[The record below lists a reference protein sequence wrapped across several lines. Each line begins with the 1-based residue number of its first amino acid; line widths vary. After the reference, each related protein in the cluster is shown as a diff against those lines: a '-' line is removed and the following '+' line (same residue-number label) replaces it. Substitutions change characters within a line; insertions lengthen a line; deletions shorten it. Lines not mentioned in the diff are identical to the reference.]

1 MVLSWIFS
9 VALLVKSIVYE
20 KQVRRMNKLYYQRNI
35 LYTIYSFKPSNPR
48 FLEKINGVHLYNQVK
63 YAIYI

>member
-20 KQVRRMNKLYYQRNI
+20 KQVSYGC
-35 LYTIYSFKPSNPR
+35 S
-48 FLEKINGVHLYNQVK
+48 LEFGYVNRVM
-63 YAIYI
+63 